1 MGRDIKLS
9 ESRVEGYRHFINKLW
24 NAARFSLMHLEEPYE
39 ELDLQTAS
47 LPDQWILFRL
57 HQLVSEVAEALDGY
71 HFNDAANALYKFVWH
86 EFCDWYLEAAKPAL
100 YGKQG
105 DDARDAARRTLWR
118 VLHDTLILLHP
129 FIPFVTEEIWHKLP
143 GTEGSIM
150 QAVYPADAPAFE
162 MTAAIPP
169 EVESRMQLIIGL
181 ITGVRN
187 IRGEMNIAP
196 SLTLDV
202 MVHVAD
208 DNSRRIVTDD
218 SDLIVNL
225 ARLNSLTIEAAGERP
240 KASATAIVDG
250 ITIYVYLKG
259 IIDFVKET
267 GRLEK
272 ELAKVTKELN
282 GLSRKLNNEEF
293 LAKAP
298 TAVVEKVK
306 TQHAGLQE
314 KQGKLQMTLQKV
326 KEISAD

>member
-1 MGRDIKLS
+1 
-9 ESRVEGYRHFINKLW
+9 
-24 NAARFSLMHLEEPYE
+24 
-39 ELDLQTAS
+39 
-47 LPDQWILFRL
+47 
-57 HQLVSEVAEALDGY
+57 
-71 HFNDAANALYKFVWH
+71 
-86 EFCDWYLEAAKPAL
+86 
-100 YGKQG
+100 
-105 DDARDAARRTLWR
+105 
-118 VLHDTLILLHP
+118 
-129 FIPFVTEEIWHKLP
+129 
-143 GTEGSIM
+143 
-150 QAVYPADAPAFE
+150 
-162 MTAAIPP
+162 
-169 EVESRMQLIIGL
+169 MQLIIGL

>member
-1 MGRDIKLS
+1 
-9 ESRVEGYRHFINKLW
+9 V
-24 NAARFSLMHLEEPYE
+24 
-39 ELDLQTAS
+39 
-47 LPDQWILFRL
+47 
-57 HQLVSEVAEALDGY
+57 VSEEAETLDTY
-71 HFNDAANALYKFVWH
+71 RFNDAANTLYKFVWH
-86 EFCDWYLEAAKPAL
+86 EFCDWYLEAVKPAL

-105 DDARDAARRTLWR
+105 DKARDVSRQTLWR

-143 GTEGSIM
+143 GTKDSIM
-150 QAVYPADAPAFE
+150 QAVYPADVPAFE
-162 MTAAIPP
+162 AIAAIPP

-196 SLTLDV
+196 SLVLDV
-202 MVHVAD
+202 VVHVAD
-208 DNSRRIVTDD
+208 ADRRRIVTDY

-225 ARLNSLTIEAAGERP
+225 ARLNSLTIEATGERP
-240 KASATAIVDG
+240 KASATAIIDG
-250 ITIYVYLKG
+250 VTIYVYLKG

-267 GRLEK
+267 ERLEK
-272 ELAKVTKELN
+272 ELVKVTKELK

-298 TAVVEKVK
+298 AAVVEKVK

-314 KQGKLQMTLQKV
+314 KQGKLQQTLEKV
-326 KEISAD
+326 KDISTN